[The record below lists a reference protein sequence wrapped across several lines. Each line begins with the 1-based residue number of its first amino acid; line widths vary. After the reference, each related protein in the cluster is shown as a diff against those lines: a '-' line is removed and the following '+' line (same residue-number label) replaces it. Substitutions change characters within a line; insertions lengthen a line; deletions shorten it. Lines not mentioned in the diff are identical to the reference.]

1 MDATRRSRWYEF
13 RKRFRRY
20 RIFSLFS
27 FFSAQNYLST
37 ANIWLFGSTLN
48 DETRLYSFRP
58 IGVGDIETRTSWIP
72 SCDEAKCSKNLRGLA
87 LPLRFQSNIETSRRI
102 RRCYSPVKHDWRV
115 VETDTAPI
123 FGTRYQKCLRASDPT
138 SICKSVRQ
146 IIFLKVDIT
155 L

>member
-58 IGVGDIETRTSWIP
+58 IRWYRDANELDPP